1 MICLYYSEFICDNLT
16 ANKLLMSVYEAL
28 GPMHGCAWPD
38 VRDWLVGPT
47 DGTPGELPTVSYLLS
62 ETEKGRLLDPSPST
76 VYQITD
82 ASLFVRMIKSALDRD
97 DHQIALT
104 PIDLPRRETFWA
116 IRWAGRLNGV
126 CSTDFTFPGW
136 VIAST
141 SINADERVVV
151 FAHDSSCN
159 FESAVRSFDALFAR
173 TRFRFMRV

>member
-1 MICLYYSEFICDNLT
+1 MIHLYHAAFMCDSQTAYS
-16 ANKLLMSVYEAL
+16 LLVQVYDAL
-28 GPMHGCAWPD
+28 GSMHACAWSHADEWFVEENDD
-38 VRDWLVGPT
+38 VVKDLPALAY
-47 DGTPGELPTVSYLLS
+47 ELNA
-62 ETEKGRLLDPSPST
+62 TEKTRLLDSGPST

-159 FESAVRSFDALFAR
+159 F
-173 TRFRFMRV
+173 